1 MVLFCKFASG
11 IDGRDF
17 PGYSGC
23 WIDVKNNLRGAQMNK
38 IIVAAFVSVFLLG
51 STAAIAS
58 GNTESSLAPIAAKDM
73 LNYLSCKDKKPTDIV
88 KSRTDVE
95 NGKIVRVK
103 CADVVAI
110 VEKARKESGDAWQ
123 GGY

>member
-1 MVLFCKFASG
+1 
-11 IDGRDF
+11 
-17 PGYSGC
+17 
-23 WIDVKNNLRGAQMNK
+23 MNK

-51 STAAIAS
+51 STAAVAS
-58 GNTESSLAPIAAKDM
+58 GNTESTLKPIAAKHM

-95 NGKIVRVK
+95 NGKIVTAK
-103 CADVVAI
+103 CADVVAL
-110 VEKARKESGDAWQ
+110 VEKARSESGDAWQ

>member
-1 MVLFCKFASG
+1 
-11 IDGRDF
+11 
-17 PGYSGC
+17 
-23 WIDVKNNLRGAQMNK
+23 MNK
-38 IIVAAFVSVFLLG
+38 IIVAAFFSVFLLG
-51 STAAIAS
+51 STATVAS
-58 GNTESSLAPIAAKDM
+58 GNTESTLKPIAAKHM
-73 LNYLSCKDKKPTDIV
+73 LNYMSCKDKKSTDVV